1 MKVNRYICL
10 SLALLMMIA
19 AVSCSADFGQNVYY
33 GGISGIV
40 KDKDSSN
47 GVSGVK
53 VYLYTSETERDKAF
67 SSWESKGGVFSD
79 ENCLYKAATDNNGKW
94 SISKVVWMAS
104 DGAWGSDYDHIP
116 VYIIYFSEDYG
127 CWKEEKIELVSG
139 TSNTNAIE
147 SKKDNIK
154 DSSKLTINFR
164 EDNKLITDEINFTY
178 TYNNGYRDITE
189 NVSTS
194 TGQFTF
200 DNLSYVKNENGTEVV
215 IKDIQTPNGC
225 WNNTSFTVGGENVEG
240 NVSIVVDKA
249 SVTSDINLTR
259 TKYDLGASGISGRIT
274 APRSVVM
281 DSSGKSVEYTLDSL
295 VVAAEVNGKIYSI
308 FAGNGDYNSEN
319 AGSFSVDFSGLAVNE
334 IVDKTE
340 STVITIKVFK
350 QSKEFENGVSD
361 FKVDEVDD
369 EINPADEQLKKYTLN
384 LDSNYSSKI
393 SVNIFIDSWT

>member
-1 MKVNRYICL
+1 MNRYRY
-10 SLALLMMIA
+10 LALFLVVFMIFV
-19 AVSCSADFGQNVYY
+19 AVSCSADFGKNVYY
-33 GGISGIV
+33 GGISGVV
-40 KDKDSSN
+40 KDKDTSKT
-47 GVSGVK
+47 VSGVK
-53 VYLYTSETERDKAF
+53 VYLYTSESERDKAF

-94 SISKVVWMAS
+94 SISKVVWMAP

-200 DNLSYVKNENGTEVV
+200 DNLTYVKNENGTKVI

-225 WNNTSFTVGGENVEG
+225 WNNASFTVGGENVEG
-240 NVSIVVDKA
+240 EVTIVVDKA

-259 TKYDLGASGISGRIT
+259 TKYDLGESGLSGRVT
-274 APRSVVM
+274 APRSVVFEGGG
-281 DSSGKSVEYTLDSL
+281 DYSVVNSLDSL
-295 VVAAEVNGKIYSI
+295 VVYAEINGKDYSVLTDN
-308 FAGNGDYNSEN
+308 GNYDSDT
-319 AGSFSVDFSGLAVNE
+319 AGSFSVNFSLLGVNE
-334 IVDKTE
+334 KVEKGDTTE
-340 STVITIKVFK
+340 IIIKVF
-350 QSKEFENGVSD
+350 SKD
-361 FKVDEVDD
+361 
-369 EINPADEQLKKYTLN
+369 P
-384 LDSNYSSKI
+384 
-393 SVNIFIDSWT
+393 IDSSLKEQTKTTLDLNKYYSKKDSVDLYIKAWT